1 MSVLNRNIVYFVTP
15 GSLNTFSVIAAVK
28 ERLKFGD
35 IKQVVVPFTT
45 GTTAQKFSQELEND
59 VEIIPVAED
68 EALSACKRIVY
79 PDQGLLGRLVRAR
92 LEEVSETTEKKLR
105 REAFDITFLPF
116 CGETWNAVRETLY
129 AFGQGMKVAIEI
141 SVAAVEIEKV
151 KPYTKIIATGGTGEG
166 VDTAIVT
173 RTSPQND
180 AFSKKSKK
188 RLSIQE
194 IIAMPIE
201 KW

>member
-1 MSVLNRNIVYFVTP
+1 
-15 GSLNTFSVIAAVK
+15 
-28 ERLKFGD
+28 
-35 IKQVVVPFTT
+35 
-45 GTTAQKFSQELEND
+45 LENN
-59 VEIIPVAED
+59 VEIITVSED
-68 EALSACKRIVY
+68 EALSTCKHIVQS
-79 PDQGLLGRLVRAR
+79 DQGLLGRLLRSR
-92 LEEVSETTEKKLR
+92 LDESSAATEKKLR
-105 REAFDITFLPF
+105 REAFDMTFLPF